1 MNNENNGMNN
11 LGQNLNPAP
20 MPEQTPITPAPVS
33 EVPVAPAPV
42 LENPVGPVGMASTP
56 APTPAP
62 MPEAPVA
69 QAPVLE
75 NPVGPVGIA
84 STPTPTPAPM
94 PAAPVAPAPV
104 LENPVGPVGM
114 ASTPAPT
121 PAPMPA
127 APTSEMAPTMGA
139 NSTQPV
145 TSEETK
151 KKNNMVLIIVI
162 VAVVLIGAGVG
173 LYFILSGNEDKNNDT
188 SNQNNNNANNNQPA
202 SNDKQTEFLN
212 LANKYVSAVDKM
224 WKEDKMICENAT
236 DFSQFLKP
244 SELSTKDQY
253 QGSADYYVFINTVD
267 ESEMKIDVD
276 DNTAVAGWI
285 RINKESGKYY
295 VALSDGTNYIVDAG
309 YRVNKPSSTELT
321 ANDVITTGNGSN
333 YQYYGG
339 LILGHATNSDAW
351 GVGDYKIMTDGDD
364 TNDGIY
370 SQQGPKT
377 GSYTA
382 YCTNIAG

>member
-1 MNNENNGMNN
+1 MNNENNN
-11 LGQNLNPAP
+11 LGQNLNPAS
-20 MPEQTPITPAPVS
+20 MPEQTPVTPVPMP
-33 EVPVAPAPV
+33 EVTPVAPAPMP
-42 LENPVGPVGMASTP
+42 EPTPVA
-56 APTPAP
+56 PAP

-69 QAPVLE
+69 PAPMPEAPV
-75 NPVGPVGIA
+75 A
-84 STPTPTPAPM
+84 PTPMPAAPVAPAPM
-94 PAAPVAPAPV
+94 PAAPVAPAPMP
-104 LENPVGPVGM
+104 ETPVSP
-114 ASTPAPT
+114 
-121 PAPMPA
+121 
-127 APTSEMAPTMGA
+127 APTSEMTPTMGPNPMQSA
-139 NSTQPV
+139 TP
-145 TSEETK
+145 EEPK

-162 VAVVLIGAGVG
+162 VAVVLIGVGVG
-173 LYFILSGNEDKNNDT
+173 LYFILSGKDDKNNDT
-188 SNQNNNNANNNQPA
+188 SNSNNNTNNTQPSA
-202 SNDKQTEFLN
+202 STSKQTEFLN
-212 LANKYVSAVDKM
+212 LANKYVAAVDKM
-224 WKEDKMICENAT
+224 WKEDKMVCENAT
-236 DFSQFLKP
+236 DFTQFLKP
-244 SELSTKDQY
+244 SELSVKDQY
-253 QGSADYYVFINTVD
+253 KGSADYYVFINTVD

-276 DNTAVAGWI
+276 DNTPVAGWI
-285 RINKESGKYY
+285 RINKESGNYY

-309 YRVNKPSSTELT
+309 YKVNKPTSTELT